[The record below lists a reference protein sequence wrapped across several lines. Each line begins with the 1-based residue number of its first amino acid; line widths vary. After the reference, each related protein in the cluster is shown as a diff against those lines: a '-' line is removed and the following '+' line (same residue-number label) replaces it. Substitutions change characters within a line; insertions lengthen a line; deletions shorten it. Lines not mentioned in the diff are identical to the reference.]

1 MQRQMVE
8 DGYQNILSTDV
19 SAAAVR
25 ASSREVV
32 HCCCILCCERGFE
45 DAR

>member
-25 ASSREVV
+25 VSSRLVD
-32 HCCCILCCERGFE
+32 HSCCILCFQGG
-45 DAR
+45 